1 MKFFSTSFVKT
12 LYSII
17 EFYRCRI
24 QRFTHYIVL
33 VGSAEQVQ
41 LASNSSVY
49 KFQQNGY
56 VIHNVPAFGDLEFWI
71 ITYVIIYG
79 SASDQKKYLILLN
92 TTVPVINSYLNHRT
106 TIDEMLAANTV
117 VFTGIPI

>member
-41 LASNSSVY
+41 LASNSSAY
-49 KFQQNGY
+49 NFQQNCY
-56 VIHNVPAFGDLEFWI
+56 VIHNVRAFGDLEFWI

>member
-1 MKFFSTSFVKT
+1 MKVFSTSFVKT

-56 VIHNVPAFGDLEFWI
+56 VIHNVPAFGDLEF
-71 ITYVIIYG
+71 
-79 SASDQKKYLILLN
+79 
-92 TTVPVINSYLNHRT
+92 
-106 TIDEMLAANTV
+106 
-117 VFTGIPI
+117 